1 MALIKCPECG
11 KEISDNASKCP
22 NCGNPMYVKK
32 KHSPLGIVSAL
43 MCGISIL
50 FPTPG
55 YSTILAVL
63 AMLLA
68 IIDLVRQGKN
78 KYIIDDWVVIVIGL
92 INIFVFRFLIK

>member
-11 KEISDNASKCP
+11 KEISDNANKCP

-32 KHSPLGIVSAL
+32 KHSPLGIVSAVI
-43 MCGISIL
+43 CGISIL

-55 YSTILAVL
+55 YSLAVL

-68 IIDLVRQGKN
+68 IIDLIRNGKT
-78 KYIIDDWVVIVIGL
+78 KYIIDDLVVIVIGL
-92 INIFVFRFLIK
+92 LNIFIFRFLIK

>member
-32 KHSPLGIVSAL
+32 KHSPLGIVSVVI
-43 MCGISIL
+43 CGISIL

-55 YSTILAVL
+55 YSKILAVL

-92 INIFVFRFLIK
+92 LNIFVFRFLIK

>member
-1 MALIKCPECG
+1 M
-11 KEISDNASKCP
+11 
-22 NCGNPMYVKK
+22 
-32 KHSPLGIVSAL
+32 KHSPLGIVSVVI
-43 MCGISIL
+43 CGISIL

-55 YSTILAVL
+55 YSKILAVL

>member
-1 MALIKCPECG
+1 
-11 KEISDNASKCP
+11 
-22 NCGNPMYVKK
+22 MYVKK
-32 KHSPLGIVSAL
+32 KHSPLGIVSAV

-68 IIDLVRQGKN
+68 IIDLVRQVNRKRQTMRSMLN
-78 KYIIDDWVVIVIGL
+78 L
-92 INIFVFRFLIK
+92 ISLL